1 MDTLTDTLTDPYLY
15 TLTDTLKDTL
25 MDTLTDTLTDTL
37 QTDPLK
43 NPYLRVSSGITEPL
57 LLGIIDPLLLGIT
70 ESLLGIKDVDP
81 IVVANLTSPS
91 MFCLQQ
97 SCGTGIGREA
107 EVI

>member
-1 MDTLTDTLTDPYLY
+1 MVDTLA
-15 TLTDTLKDTL
+15 
-25 MDTLTDTLTDTL
+25 
-37 QTDPLK
+37 DPLK

-91 MFCLQQ
+91 MFCPQQ
-97 SCGTGIGREA
+97 SCGTSIGREA